1 MIAHSKDQNLSDL
14 TPTTIIIY
22 SKTNKKAYIKAS
34 LSSTE
39 AIDEELID
47 IMSKESYYGEL
58 NYY

>member
-1 MIAHSKDQNLSDL
+1 MITTPQQEDLSDL
-14 TPTTIIIY
+14 TPTTLIIY
-22 SKTNKKAYIKAS
+22 SKTNKKAYIKAE

-39 AIDEELID
+39 AIDEQLID